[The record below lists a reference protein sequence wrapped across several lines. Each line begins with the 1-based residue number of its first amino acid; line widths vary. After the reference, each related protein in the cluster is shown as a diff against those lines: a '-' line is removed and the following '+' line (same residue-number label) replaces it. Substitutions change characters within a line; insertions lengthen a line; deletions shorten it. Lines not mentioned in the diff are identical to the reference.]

1 MRSRRD
7 LAALFQWH
15 WRIVAVL
22 LAGMAMGGCTLVP
35 GSHVAGAGPAA
46 WFGDEEDDE
55 LPDMIRRYRITPSLV
70 ANMPERIPAEVSE
83 DLSGVELDDYRVGPG
98 DVLNIIVWNHPELT
112 IPAGD
117 GRSPKEVGNW
127 VHHDGTIFYPYVG
140 VIEVEGMKVTEIRE
154 LITERIA
161 DYIESPQVEVT
172 VAAFRSQRVYVTG
185 NVRKPGTYPVT
196 NRPKR
201 LLDAINEAG
210 GLDEMADWRNVVLT
224 RNGDEYSLSLR
235 DIYRHGD
242 PRQNILLR
250 DGDVVHV
257 GRVDDN
263 RAFVLGE
270 VMEPKPLEMGRDDLT
285 LAEALARAGGL
296 HEMQADA
303 TGVFVMRRG
312 EEEGEEGSEPR
323 IDLFQLD
330 ARQATALVLADEFV
344 LQPRDI
350 VYVTAA
356 PVARWNRVISQL
368 LPTIQTVYFGA
379 RTEREVGR

>member
-1 MRSRRD
+1 MRSDMLSR
-7 LAALFQWH
+7 LTLLCL
-15 WRIVAVL
+15 VSVL
-22 LAGMAMGGCTLVP
+22 LGGCTLVP
-35 GSHVAGAGPAA
+35 GSHVAGAGPAG
-46 WFGDEEDDE
+46 WFGDREEDE
-55 LPDMIRRYRITPSLV
+55 LPDMIRRHRITPSLV
-70 ANMPERIPAEVSE
+70 GQLPEESLRDVPDELA
-83 DLSGVELDDYRVGPG
+83 DVELEDYRVGPG

-112 IPAGD
+112 IPAG
-117 GRSPKEVGNW
+117 GERSPEEVGNW

-140 VIEVEGMKVTEIRE
+140 QVEVEGMKVTEIRE
-154 LITERIA
+154 MITERIA

-210 GLDEMADWRNVVLT
+210 GLDEKADWRNVVLT
-224 RNGDEYSLSLR
+224 RNGTEYSLSLR

-242 PRQNILLR
+242 PQQNILLR

-285 LAEALARAGGL
+285 LAEALAQAGGL

-312 EEEGEEGSEPR
+312 EEDGEPR

-330 ARQATALVLADEFV
+330 ARQATALVMADEFV

-379 RTEREVGR
+379 RAEREVGR